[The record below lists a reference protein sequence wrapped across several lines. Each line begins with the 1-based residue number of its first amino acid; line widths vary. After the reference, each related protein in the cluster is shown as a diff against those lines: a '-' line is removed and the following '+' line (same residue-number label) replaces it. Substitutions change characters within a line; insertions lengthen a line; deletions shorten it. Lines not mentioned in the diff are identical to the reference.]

1 MDETYLVD
9 IQLSMMQTAVA
20 TVCHIKFYNLFGIF
34 FSFLFVTFSAHLTL
48 ILV

>member
-34 FSFLFVTFSAHLTL
+34 FSLFVTFSAHLTL